1 MWQAH
6 LEAHHPAHSH
16 TRQNSNTHT
25 PHLGTCMYTAQACSH
40 TSISIQNSTADR
52 IRTGH
57 RLVSISIDFQMRKSV
72 KKKVTTLNFRLHAVC
87 MLTSSFVW
95 AQESRW
101 LTWSSERKKSYD
113 ASELLAR
120 HSCSKLVRRRPC
132 KHDMKRSMRQAVV
145 HRQHWLPL
153 QVVRACCETCSR
165 SIASRTKRQWYVHGR
180 SAPFIAA

>member
-1 MWQAH
+1 MSVSPRPKGRFF
-6 LEAHHPAHSH
+6 LDTHSGH
-16 TRQNSNTHT
+16 STSQHRLVSKTQPRTR
-25 PHLGTCMYTAQACSH
+25 
-40 TSISIQNSTADR
+40 
-52 IRTGH
+52 H

-72 KKKVTTLNFRLHAVC
+72 KKKVTTLNFRLHAVLLVC
-87 MLTSSFVW
+87 LGSR
-95 AQESRW
+95 SRW
-101 LTWSSERKKSYD
+101 RTWSSERKKSYD

-132 KHDMKRSMRQAVV
+132 MHDMKRSMRQAVV

-165 SIASRTKRQWYVHGR
+165 SIASCTKRQWYVHGR